1 MDLGIPLWGVAEVQK
16 MQDAYTDVGG
26 RVMQEQLPSNF
37 LPVQPV
43 HRHSCAVATDSCPL
57 ATLIRVLY
65 IVLAAAARPPWMA
78 EVSKMQEQ
86 FSTTVRPV
94 HKKGES

>member
-57 ATLIRVLY
+57 ATLIRPVYRPCTRGIPYVLY
-65 IVLAAAARPPWMA
+65 I
-78 EVSKMQEQ
+78 
-86 FSTTVRPV
+86 
-94 HKKGES
+94 KKGKVNFPPQT